1 MDSCARET
9 DSSVVRPNRRRYF
22 LLLALGLALVLG
34 GYVAAMAEPWGI
46 AMQHTALAA
55 DAPRYSTPTPGE
67 RTELRG
73 HVDLQGRPLPPD
85 SSWSIPLQ
93 VVFCTSSDGA
103 YWNTWTP
110 TTDMSGDFL
119 IPVLKSGTYDICVK
133 GAHTLRKCKLSVQ
146 LVPPITWVD
155 FGTLLEGDANGD
167 NTVNAI
173 DASIMATSYWKADG
187 EAGFAPG
194 ADFNEDDYIDAR
206 DASLLATNYW
216 KNGDAQCGLGS
227 AALGVSIKKKVSLGP
242 PEPFAD
248 ILVAPPTT
256 TIAAGDTFSLTVEV
270 DPRGQMINAADVFLQ
285 FDPQFLRVVDES
297 GQAAAEVVPISDDLS
312 MVLKN
317 KADNVAGIISYAA
330 METDPYTPTQNLRL
344 FHVPFRALRQTPPE
358 GTQIQFLFTQSPRRI
373 TQLAAEG
380 YDVLSDSY
388 DGSVNVTWGNML
400 ALVQVYNSR
409 VVPGP

>member
-1 MDSCARET
+1 MDSYPRQPDRYPVQA
-9 DSSVVRPNRRRYF
+9 SRRRHL
-22 LLLALGLALVLG
+22 LLLAAGLLLLLAA
-34 GYVAAMAEPWGI
+34 YVATSAWPWAI
-46 AMQHTALAA
+46 ALEHTVLAA
-55 DAPRYSTPTPGE
+55 EAPLYQTPTPGE

-73 HVDLQGRPLPPD
+73 HVDLQGRPLPPH

-93 VVFCTSSDGA
+93 VVFCTSSDGG
-103 YWNTWTP
+103 YWNTWMV
-110 TTDMSGDFL
+110 TTTTSGDFL
-119 IPVLKSGTYDICVK
+119 IPVLKSGRYDICVK
-133 GAHTLRKCKLSVQ
+133 GAHTLRKCKPNVQ
-146 LVPPITWVD
+146 LDPPITWVD

-167 NTVNAI
+167 NTINAI

-194 ADFNEDDYIDAR
+194 ADFNEDDYIDAL
-206 DASLLATNYW
+206 DASLMASNYW
-216 KNGDAQCGLGS
+216 KTGDAQCGLGS
-227 AALGVSIKKKVSLGP
+227 APLGADQKKTMSLGP

-297 GQAAAEVVPISDDLS
+297 GRPATEVVPISDDLG
-312 MVLKN
+312 MVLK
-317 KADNVAGIISYAA
+317 KEADNVAGIISYAA
-330 METDPYTPTQNLRL
+330 LETEPYTPTQNLRL
-344 FHVPFRALRQTPPE
+344 FYVPFRALRQTPPE

-373 TQLAAEG
+373 TQLPVAG
-380 YDVLSDSY
+380 YDVLRDSY
-388 DGSVNVTWGNML
+388 DGLVNVTWGNV
-400 ALVQVYNSR
+400 LVLSQVYNGH